1 MLVLTK
7 VGRGMSDRFYVEFF
21 MLPRLPAVVG
31 TRHSSLEVLA
41 FTMLLQAQAIAV
53 TAFGVVMAAA
63 AIEDFRRLIIP
74 NLLPILLCALW
85 PFYFAA
91 APSFYGAL
99 EAIGCALAVFIG
111 GAVLFARGYLGGGDV
126 KLLSAATLWAGPA
139 GTPELLMLTGVL
151 GGALAL
157 FLLMPFGMQLAAA
170 ARGMLGQPPIATER
184 GLAMPVPYGV
194 AIAGAALIV
203 TLHPYFD

>member
-1 MLVLTK
+1 MRC
-7 VGRGMSDRFYVEFF
+7 GRFT
-21 MLPRLPAVVG
+21 LPPRRA
-31 TRHSSLEVLA
+31 S
-41 FTMLLQAQAIAV
+41 
-53 TAFGVVMAAA
+53 TA
-63 AIEDFRRLIIP
+63 RSPRS
-74 NLLPILLCALW
+74 
-85 PFYFAA
+85 A
-91 APSFYGAL
+91 APRRCFS
-99 EAIGCALAVFIG
+99 V

-157 FLLMPFGMQLAAA
+157 FLLMPFGTQIAAA
-170 ARGMLGQPPIATER
+170 ARGMLGQPPIDTGR

-203 TLHPYFD
+203 TLHPYFG